1 MKLPCK
7 IIVLLFFAA
16 ALVSCSN
23 AAGSGSSDSGQKTF
37 KVKNAY
43 YNQDTGYLTVYTN
56 CPDNVEF
63 NLSILNA
70 TLSNSTEQ
78 NGRLTFDCMLVL
90 EKEVLPTNSPFTIT
104 LSANGYSSQYENTY
118 TYINIHKD
126 PGVDTDKDGIS
137 DYNEIYR
144 YFTDPMSPDTD
155 GDSFTDF
162 EELSMY
168 DPYRHIF
175 DPRIADI
182 PKMEVEI
189 SDDFDIYYTYTRGTS
204 EQKTSSSTKTQ
215 GTTHTY
221 NDSYSNGT
229 TSSNTHGWE
238 VSGGGKHSW
247 GVNASSEWHVEG
259 KVNGSYT
266 HSSSYTMTKS
276 FAESSSTSISEGTAH
291 TEGESRSITGGV
303 AKTYI
308 VLKNTSNITYT
319 LTSLVLNLNRFT
331 YSSNEENLRPIGKI
345 DPMDLATGITLAP
358 GDSRKLAI
366 TANLTTEE
374 FESIANTKETLN
386 ISVTGYHYTIT
397 RLDAKVVEDFTEV
410 LTKVK
415 AKCAFVRIDYGPQ
428 FKSNTPVPPEEKYWI
443 STKTIFNP
451 YGGGLDDNY
460 KTPSLLYGL
469 KTIAGFT
476 DEDLVLTQNNQLLT
490 IKQRTAALTHADGD
504 WYIQRQY
511 TRNNATYEDMFNG
524 RAIKED
530 GQVVETGDDNYDI
543 SQIPLWAGADYH
555 IFYDE
560 DNDNDYVP
568 LNVENNYFSD
578 DNRID
583 TDGDGISDY
592 NEIHGWSREDNPGK
606 IFRTNPSTDDTD
618 GDALLDLVD
627 PEPNIPEKST
637 ETAIHICKITKS
649 DSSASYDLSQT
660 CAANM
665 TTIKTSGALSQ
676 DKVTELDSIY
686 DGITLAARAK
696 IVYNKVACAL
706 SNQWIA
712 PTYDTVAKTYANAA
726 IFNGLDWKN
735 FNGVLDIA
743 NPVGESYLWL
753 KITSWD
759 NRVVDYVPVAKIR
772 SRFNGIK
779 NFKATAATINN
790 KPSVTFTFDA
800 YKDSRSD
807 VKISAGT
814 ETAYS
819 GYVLYCKKIRSGVDG
834 SSDIDAF
841 NDKTLSINEITSSLA
856 SITSFTAS
864 EYFLKIENLRQGF
877 VLSEFTPAENWRF
890 KLFAYAQSD
899 YATVSADSYT
909 KMPYYNEIL
918 AATND
923 DILITKKDTGKLYFY
938 PVYFMAVKD
947 EDGGSD
953 PQYYWTFSS
962 DGGFDLNSL
971 NKNSN
976 NPVKMDDDSSEGRKY
991 FIWDGAEGV
1000 TSGEPPTSCYN
1011 FKVESKEFTRNEDHR
1026 IYINISVSE
1035 YDVGSDDDVVGSLTL
1050 YLQYDKNTDSWSFQE
1065 DNTVKIVGYGES
1077 GRKTFYDHIKNES
1090 YGWVALKYA
1099 FEWR

>member
-1 MKLPCK
+1 MKLSCK
-7 IIVLLFFAA
+7 IIILLFFAA
-16 ALVSCSN
+16 AFVSCSN

-43 YNQDTGYLTVYTN
+43 YNQDTGFLTVYTN
-56 CPDNVEF
+56 CPDDVEF
-63 NLSILNA
+63 NLSILNSN
-70 TLSNSTEQ
+70 LSNSTEE
-78 NGRLTFDCMLVL
+78 NGRLRFDCMLIL
-90 EKEVLPTNSPFTIT
+90 EKEGLPTNSPFTIT
-104 LSANGYSSQYENTY
+104 LTSDGYSSQYENTY

-144 YFTDPMSPDTD
+144 YFTDPMSSDTD

-189 SDDFDIYYTYTRGTS
+189 SDDFDIYYTYTKGTT
-204 EQKTSSSTKTQ
+204 EQNTSSATRTQ

-221 NDSYSNGT
+221 NNSYSNGT

-238 VSGGGKHSW
+238 VSGGFKHSW
-247 GVNASSEWHVEG
+247 GTNSGSEWHLDG

-266 HSSSYTMTKS
+266 NSSSYTMTKS
-276 FAESSSTSISEGTAH
+276 YAESSSTSISEGTAH
-291 TEGESRSITGGV
+291 TEGETRTITGGI
-303 AKTYI
+303 AKTY
-308 VLKNTSNITYT
+308 VTLKNTSNITYT

-331 YSSNEENLRPIGKI
+331 YSSDVENLRPIGKI
-345 DPMDLATGITLAP
+345 DPMELATGITLSP

-366 TANLTTEE
+366 TANLTADE

-476 DEDLVLTQNNQLLT
+476 DEDLILTQNNQLLT
-490 IKQRTAALTHADGD
+490 IKQRTAALNHAEGD

-511 TRNNATYEDMFNG
+511 TKNNATYEDMFNG

-530 GQVVETGDDNYDI
+530 GNIIETGDDEYDI
-543 SQIPLWAGADYH
+543 GEIPLLAGADYH

-568 LNVENNYFSD
+568 LNVENSYFSD
-578 DNRID
+578 DNNVD

-592 NEIHGWSREDNPGK
+592 NEIHGWSREENPGK

-618 GDALLDLVD
+618 GDGLLDLAD
-627 PEPNIPEKST
+627 PEPNIPEKSS
-637 ETAIHICKITKS
+637 ETTLHICKITRS
-649 DSSASYDLSQT
+649 DNSASYDLSEK
-660 CAANM
+660 CVANM
-665 TTIKTSGALSQ
+665 KTIKTSGALSQ

-696 IVYNKVACAL
+696 IAYNKVACAL
-706 SNQWIA
+706 SNQWIE
-712 PTYDTVAKTYANAA
+712 PTYNIAEKTYAKAA
-726 IFNGLDWKN
+726 ILEGLSWKDM
-735 FNGVLDIA
+735 NGVLDIA
-743 NPVGESYLWL
+743 NPVGTSYLWL
-753 KITSWD
+753 RITSWD
-759 NRVVDYVPVAKIR
+759 KKVVDYVPVAKIR

-779 NFKATAATINN
+779 NFKAVPVTVNN
-790 KPSVTFTFDA
+790 KPSVSITFDA

-807 VKISAGT
+807 VKISSSS

-819 GYVLYCKKIRSGVDG
+819 GYVLYCKRIKSDDDLNDWNTVSLTRTDINTSQTSISNFTGDG
-834 SSDIDAF
+834 P
-841 NDKTLSINEITSSLA
+841 
-856 SITSFTAS
+856 
-864 EYFLKIENLRQGF
+864 YYLKLDNLRQGL
-877 VLSEFTPAENWRF
+877 VISEFKPLEKWRF
-890 KLFAYAQSD
+890 KLFAYAYSD
-899 YATVSADSYT
+899 NESIPSGDYKTMPFHCEVLASTDSNITTT
-909 KMPYYNEIL
+909 KNE
-918 AATND
+918 
-923 DILITKKDTGKLYFY
+923 KGKLLFY
-938 PVYFMAVKD
+938 PLYFMAVKD
-947 EDGGSD
+947 EDGGAD
-953 PQYYWTFSS
+953 PQYYWTFTSNGFNLDNLNRTSS
-962 DGGFDLNSL
+962 
-971 NKNSN
+971 

-991 FIWDGAEGV
+991 FVWNDSQGV
-1000 TSGEPPTSCYN
+1000 TYGSEPTPNYN
-1011 FKVESKEFTRNEDHR
+1011 FKVESQEFSRNEDHT
-1026 IYINISVSE
+1026 IYITIYVYE
-1035 YDVGSDDDVVGSLTL
+1035 YDSGSDDDYVGHLTL
-1050 YLQYDKNTDSWSFQE
+1050 NLKYDKSSDSWSFQE
-1065 DNTVKIVGYGES
+1065 DSTVKIVGFGES
-1077 GRKTFYDHIKNES
+1077 GRKTFYDHIKNEE

-1099 FEWR
+1099 FEWQ